1 MNVYKSQSQQ
11 DQYPQ
16 ISEATIYNIKNQK
29 LKSGNQQ
36 TKYDVTQI
44 FDQNTQQT
52 IKDIEKFFMLVVKD
66 KMYWT
71 RDILG
76 FFGIQK
82 DDIPVFL
89 NFHQEWRRTKN

>member
-1 MNVYKSQSQQ
+1 M
-11 DQYPQ
+11 
-16 ISEATIYNIKNQK
+16 
-29 LKSGNQQ
+29 KSGNQQ

-89 NFHQEWRRTKN
+89 NFHQIYKYGYLKKQQGHKEDENNVTDRAGSYWNKN